1 MITSVIHKS
10 VIRHPHVMGGDREI
24 ILVSL
29 LISVASIMSLMNFQS
44 MIFGFGLSMFSVPVA
59 QKIYKTDPL
68 LKDLYI
74 RYIKYKT
81 YYPHRATPFV
91 KEP

>member
-1 MITSVIHKS
+1 MIRATIHKS

-24 ILVSL
+24 ILVSI
-29 LISVASIMSLMNFQS
+29 LISVASIMILMNVQS
-44 MIFGFGLSMFSVPVA
+44 IIFGFGLSLFAVPIA

-74 RYIKYKT
+74 RYIKYKS
-81 YYPHRATPFV
+81 YYPNRATPFI
-91 KEP
+91 KES